1 MENIINK
8 FKLFYKNIS
17 IKNKLLLLFYIQI
30 VIPLL
35 FISVTSYQKA
45 ADIIEQKSINYS
57 QDILKMI
64 ELRFNDLSSSM
75 QALTLELL
83 YDNRV
88 YTALA
93 SSEFEDNLTI
103 YNRASEI
110 RSILRQTTLSRSE
123 IQSICLVTKD
133 RRFYSF
139 DYDNSKARIELMLP
153 YDSAVEAARK
163 GRGKTVWF
171 LEKEEGRIKNIYV
184 TRMIY
189 DRDTYSEIG
198 LMAVN
203 IKKDYLES
211 VYTDLSR
218 ESENN
223 ISILSENNEEIVK
236 ETESSGVMDN
246 FNRQQLQGK
255 SGFYIDKGA
264 GVLVS
269 YVLLKEPAW
278 KIVYHIPLKELYR
291 EMDALRRWVLL
302 IVVYGLIL
310 LSALSIMT
318 SLDIVKPINRLV
330 EGMKKVERG
339 NKHEDIELDRNDELG
354 YLSKSFN
361 RMSKNIDYLV
371 NRIYKEE
378 IALKEAEIKALQA
391 QINPHFL
398 FNTLENI
405 NWMAQLNGVPEISD
419 TVSALAKLIDGSI
432 GRGDRMITLREELE
446 YIDNY
451 MTILKNR
458 YENKLEVVKNLDEE
472 LMKIKIPRLLIQP
485 LVENAIKH
493 GIEKSRR
500 NGIIQLDAF
509 KKEGHVVFRVTDNG
523 TGMTPE
529 ELKALNHRLQE
540 DALLNE
546 GSGSGAAR
554 KSIGL
559 ENVNRRIK
567 LLYGSTY
574 GVEIESSYDEYTRVI
589 VRIPV
594 ADQEPE
600 GDSADVQGIDS

>member
-1 MENIINK
+1 MQNILDR
-8 FKLFYKNIS
+8 FMLFYKNTS

-35 FISVTSYQKA
+35 FISVTSYQKSA
-45 ADIIEQKSINYS
+45 EIIEQKSINYS

-75 QALTLELL
+75 QVLTLELL

-88 YTALA
+88 YEAL
-93 SSEFEDNLTI
+93 SRSGFEDNITI
-103 YNRASEI
+103 YNRSSEL
-110 RSILRQTTLSRSE
+110 RSILRQATLSRNE

-139 DYDNSKARIELMLP
+139 DSDNSKARIDIMLP
-153 YDSAVEAARK
+153 YDDAVEAARK
-163 GRGKTVWF
+163 GKGRPVWY
-171 LEKEEGRIKNIYV
+171 LEKQEGKVSSIYV

-189 DRDTYSEIG
+189 DRDTYNEIG

-203 IKKDYLES
+203 IKKEYLES
-211 VYTDLSR
+211 VYTDLSK
-218 ESENN
+218 ESVNN

-236 ETESSGVMDN
+236 DSEHNGILSN
-246 FNRQQLQGK
+246 FYRQQLAGK
-255 SGFYIDKGA
+255 RGFYIDKKA

-269 YVLLKEPAW
+269 YVLLEDPSW

-291 EMDALRRWVLL
+291 EIDALRRWMMLL
-302 IVVYGLIL
+302 LVYGLII
-310 LSALSIMT
+310 LSVLSILT
-318 SLDIVKPINRLV
+318 SRDIIKPIKRLV

-354 YLSKSFN
+354 YLSESFN
-361 RMSKNIDYLV
+361 RMSKKTDYLV

-378 IALKEAEIKALQA
+378 LALKEAEIKALQA

-405 NWMAQLNGVPEISD
+405 NWMAQLNGVPEISE
-419 TVSALAKLIDGSI
+419 TVSALARLIDGSI
-432 GRGDRMITLREELE
+432 GRGDRLISFREELE
-446 YIDNY
+446 YIENY
-451 MTILKNR
+451 MIILKNR
-458 YENKLEVVKNLDEE
+458 YEHKLEMQTGLDEE
-472 LMKIKIPRLLIQP
+472 LMDIKIPRLLIQP
-485 LVENAIKH
+485 LVENAVKH

-500 NGIIQLDAF
+500 NGIIKLDAYR
-509 KKEGHVVFRVTDNG
+509 ENGHVVFQVVDNG
-523 TGMTPE
+523 IGMKPE
-529 ELKALNHRLQE
+529 ELEALNRRLKK
-540 DALLNE
+540 DAVINE
-546 GSGSGAAR
+546 GNSTGAAG

-567 LLYGSTY
+567 LLYGSSY

-589 VRIPV
+589 VRLPV
-594 ADQEPE
+594 DQKPE
-600 GDSADVQGIDS
+600 GDKDDVQGIDS